1 MSFTSGAFFVLMAV
15 FMAAWPVVRRGGRS
29 RWAAITAASFVFYG
43 WWDWRF
49 LGLLVGTGLVD
60 FAAALTMDARPGW
73 RKALLWISV
82 VANLGSLAFFKY
94 LGFAVDQ
101 VAQMLELPPRIASA
115 ADDIVLPV
123 GISFYTF
130 QSLSYTIDVYRGRI
144 RAVRDPLHF
153 FAFLSMF
160 PQLVAGPIVRATDL
174 LPQLE
179 TPGHF
184 NRANRL
190 EGLRIAS
197 WGYVKK
203 VVVADALAP
212 VVNDAFAVEPA
223 LGLAWWVIMAAFAVQ
238 IFCDFSGYSD
248 IACGIAMWLGYRFPE
263 NFRRPY
269 AAVGFRDF
277 WSRWH
282 ITLSTWFRDYVYVP
296 LGGSRRGAARTIV
309 NQAFTML
316 VSGLWHGANWTF
328 VAWGGFHA
336 VLLATERALVPARPR
351 PRPPVARLV
360 GWAFTVA
367 AILMGW
373 VLFRA
378 DSIGQAWSII
388 VQMAGGRA
396 AGALPHGLLVP
407 SVVIAAALMALACL
421 HHSVA
426 RIAPSMHAARWPAP
440 IKASAIVLA
449 LLASVF
455 LRGPGGDFIYFQ
467 F

>member
-15 FMAAWPVVRRGGRS
+15 FMASWPFARRVRRI

-60 FAAALTMDARPGW
+60 FAAALVMDARPGW
-73 RKALLWISV
+73 RKALLWGSV
-82 VANLGSLAFFKY
+82 ASNLGALAFFKY

-130 QSLSYTIDVYRGRI
+130 QSLSYTIDVYRGHI

-212 VVNDAFAVEPA
+212 VVNDAFAAEPA
-223 LGLAWWVIMAAFAVQ
+223 LGLAWWFIMAAFAVQ

-248 IACGIAMWLGYRFPE
+248 IACGIAMWLGYRFPD

-296 LGGSRRGAARTIV
+296 LGGSRRGAARTVV
-309 NQAFTML
+309 NQGFTML

-328 VAWGGFHA
+328 VAWGGYHA
-336 VLLATERALVPARPR
+336 ALLAAERALVPARPQ
-351 PRPPVARLV
+351 PRPPVARFV
-360 GWAFTVA
+360 GWAFTIA
-367 AILMGW
+367 AVLVGW

-378 DSIGQAWSII
+378 ESIGQARTII
-388 VQMAGGRA
+388 AQMAGDRG
-396 AGALPHGLLVP
+396 AGVLPPGLLVP

-421 HHSVA
+421 HHSAA
-426 RIAPSMHAARWPAP
+426 RIAPSMHAARWPDP